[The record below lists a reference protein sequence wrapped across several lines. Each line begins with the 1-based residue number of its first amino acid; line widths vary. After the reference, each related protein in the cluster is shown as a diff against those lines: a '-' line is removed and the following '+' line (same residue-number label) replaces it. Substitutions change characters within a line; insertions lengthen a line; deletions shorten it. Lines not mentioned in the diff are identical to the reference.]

1 MTLPVIQWHATAW
14 QQLQAGRR
22 QQRLPHALLLS
33 GAAGIGKVEFADQ
46 LAASLLCEQPR
57 DDGHACGTC
66 HACQRI
72 AAQTHPDRFR
82 LAPEEP
88 GKAIKVDAVRQLI
101 QHLSLTG
108 HYGGYR
114 VVTVE
119 PAEVMNSNAANA
131 ILKTLEEPP
140 ANTLL
145 ILITSYPARLPA
157 TIRSRCQP
165 LHLHSPDPQTALAW
179 LQQEAPDNTQQEAEL
194 ALRLAA
200 GAPRLAAHYLH
211 EDWLAVRQELI
222 EALIGC
228 ARGNTDPLAAAA
240 TAQQA
245 LKLDRQLPIQ
255 WMYHWVA
262 DLIRLAYDENNIK
275 NNDMRGELQ
284 ALPTPV
290 EYSALH
296 HLLDKLQQA
305 RRLTETTIN
314 PQLLWEDLMIEWSG
328 LFNARRG

>member
-1 MTLPVIQWHATAW
+1 MTIPVSQWHVNAW

-22 QQRLPHALLLS
+22 QQRLPHALLVS
-33 GAAGIGKVEFADQ
+33 GEAGIGKAAFADR

-57 DDGHACGTC
+57 EDGQACGTC
-66 HACQRI
+66 PACQRL
-72 AAQTHPDRFR
+72 AAQTHPDRLR
-82 LAPEEP
+82 LEPEEP
-88 GKAIKVDAVRQLI
+88 GKPIKVDMVRQLI

-119 PAEVMNSNAANA
+119 PAEMMNTNAANA
-131 ILKTLEEPP
+131 FLKTLEEPP
-140 ANTLL
+140 ASTLL
-145 ILITSYPARLPA
+145 ILITASPARLPA

-165 LHLHSPDPQTALAW
+165 MRLTSPDPQTALAW
-179 LQQEAPDNTQQEAEL
+179 LQQEAPDSAPQEAEL

-200 GAPRLAAHYLH
+200 GAPRLAAHYLR
-211 EDWLAVRQELI
+211 EGWLEVRQQLI

-228 ARGNTDPLAAAA
+228 AHGRTDPLAAAA
-240 TAQQA
+240 TAQEA
-245 LKLDRQLPIQ
+245 LKLDRQLPIH

-275 NNDMRGELQ
+275 NNDMTGELQ

-314 PQLLWEDLMIEWSG
+314 PQLLWEDLMIDWAG
-328 LFNARRG
+328 LFSARRV